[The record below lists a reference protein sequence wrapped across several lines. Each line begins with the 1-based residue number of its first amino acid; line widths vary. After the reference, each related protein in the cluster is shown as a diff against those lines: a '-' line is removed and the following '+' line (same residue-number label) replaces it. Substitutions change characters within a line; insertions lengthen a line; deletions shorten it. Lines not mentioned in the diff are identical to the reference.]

1 MLPEVQREG
10 LLDVIAA
17 ESDRLARTVN
27 DILWASR
34 LDSGTLQVAIER
46 CDPRELGETRARRRS
61 ARTCPTASSSRS
73 RRPTTLPAVAADPDK
88 VRQVLANLVDNAV
101 KYSPDGGRVEI
112 AVSSAGQPGPLR
124 RRATR
129 GSASPAPSSGGS
141 STSSTAS
148 TPTSPAASAAPASA
162 STSAASSSA
171 AWTAASGSSRREGA
185 GSTFSFELPA
195 A

>member
-1 MLPEVQREG
+1 MLQAFRAHVPAGIE
-10 LLDVIAA
+10 L
-17 ESDRLARTVN
+17 
-27 DILWASR
+27 
-34 LDSGTLQVAIER
+34 AIEAPA
-46 CDPRELGETRARRRS
+46 DV
-61 ARTCPTASSSRS
+61 
-73 RRPTTLPAVAADPDK
+73 PAVAADPDK
-88 VRQVLANLVDNAV
+88 VRQVLANLVENAV

-112 AVSSAGQPGPLR
+112 AVSSAGNQVR
-124 RRATR
+124 FAVTDQ

-148 TPTSPAASAAPASA
+148 TPTSPVGSAAPASA

-171 AWTAASGSSRREGA
+171 AWTAASGSSPARGG